1 MSVSVI
7 NKVKNDFKYCYF
19 GKYKNYFTD
28 EALEYLI
35 SYLISKNR
43 KRFNVLDLVSQY
55 SQESIKEYE
64 YMYGD
69 VTENNK
75 NIIKIFNSG
84 YLLYKIH

>member
-1 MSVSVI
+1 MSICVM
-7 NKVKNDFKYCYF
+7 NKIKNDFKCYYF
-19 GKYKNYFTD
+19 GRYKNYFTD

-43 KRFNVLDLVSQY
+43 KRFNVLDLVYQY

-64 YMYGD
+64 RTYGRI
-69 VTENNK
+69 TGNNK

-84 YLLYKIH
+84 YLIRKIY